1 LLIIACSVI
10 SSILLKMPLSLNYNK
25 LFDRSTRFDG
35 FPVKDAIGLVA
46 AAAAVNTLNLSL
58 LRPLAHPD

>member
-1 LLIIACSVI
+1 
-10 SSILLKMPLSLNYNK
+10 MPLSLNYNK